1 MITIKDFQKIKL
13 TIGKIIK
20 VEIVPDSNK
29 LYKLLIDIGD
39 KKIQSI
45 AGLRDYYSIEELE
58 NKLVTVIIN
67 LEPAIIRGVKS
78 EGMMLAAQY
87 KNTVKLLVPDCE
99 INVGSEIK

>member
-39 KKIQSI
+39 NKIQSI

-87 KNTVKLLVPDCE
+87 KNTVKLLVPDGE
-99 INVGSEIK
+99 IKVGSEIK